1 MKALKS
7 WRGKSET
14 PALPDFPAVVGAA
27 GQKPKPP
34 EAKAA
39 EPKPPEPTP
48 SKAPADPSATR
59 GDGLFIACVALVAA
73 AFIWAGVAE
82 LNITSTATGDV
93 VPLSYNQSVQ
103 HFEGG
108 IVRDILVAEG
118 ESVRAGQPLV
128 ELDETRTRADL
139 EELKL
144 RLASLTADMAR
155 LDAEASGRAA
165 IDFPDGFAGDHAD
178 LVARTRDL
186 FRARRDR
193 LAADIEIQRQEVA
206 QRDQEVALVRTRI
219 AGAQT
224 SLNLIR
230 EQLGISETL
239 LKREIT
245 NRMKH
250 IELLRDEATAAN
262 SIAEDRATLLRAGAA
277 LAESRGKLAWIDR
290 KYEEETR
297 SALDEARRNHSEL
310 SQRLNRFQDSLE
322 RSTLRA
328 PMDGI
333 VKTLAIS
340 TRGAV
345 VKPGETVIEL
355 VPRDGDLVVDA
366 HLPVQDIGYVR
377 PDQEVVV
384 TLAGG
389 DASRFGHIKGRVLT
403 ISPDTMLDTN
413 KQPYYKV
420 RVELSSRTFKYGDRV
435 YEVYPGVHV
444 ICSILTGTRTI
455 IDYVFSPIL
464 SGFQHAMQ
472 ER

>member
-1 MKALKS
+1 MKYPASLRRNS
-7 WRGKSET
+7 NG
-14 PALPDFPAVVGAA
+14 PALPDFPAVAVPASPKA
-27 GQKPKPP
+27 KPP
-34 EAKAA
+34 TAESRERAA
-39 EPKPPEPTP
+39 STEHAPE
-48 SKAPADPSATR
+48 R
-59 GDGLFIACVALVAA
+59 GDGMFLASFALVAA
-73 AFIWAGVAE
+73 AFAWAAAAE
-82 LNITSTATGDV
+82 LNITSSAPGDV

-108 IVRDILVAEG
+108 IVRDILVTEG

-144 RLASLTADMAR
+144 RLASLAADMAR
-155 LDAEASGRAA
+155 LEAEASGRDTIEFLA
-165 IDFPDGFAGDHAD
+165 GFAHEHPD
-178 LVARTRDL
+178 LAARTRDL

-193 LAADIEIQRQEVA
+193 LAADIEIQRQDIA

-224 SLNLIR
+224 SLTLIR

-262 SIAEDRATLLRAGAA
+262 SIAEDRATLLRVGAA

-345 VKPGETVIEL
+345 VKPGETVVEL
-355 VPRDGDLVVDA
+355 VPRDSDLVVDA

-377 PDQEVVV
+377 QGQEAVV
-384 TLAGG
+384 TLAGSDG
-389 DASRFGHIKGRVLT
+389 SRFGHIGGRVLT

-420 RVELSSRTFKYGDRV
+420 RVELSSRSFKYGDRV

-444 ICSILTGTRTI
+444 VCSILTGKRTI
-455 IDYVFSPIL
+455 LDYVFAPIL
-464 SGFQHAMQ
+464 SGFQRTMQ